1 MNHKR
6 YPVPAAI
13 FPCPPLS
20 ATESATYVKLGHD
33 TLDKFLD
40 AVLSNDASV
49 RWSPLGEVDNV
60 HVYEGEMPGLKL
72 DRHTL
77 PYRAIGRVQATL
89 GEVAGLHNFDT
100 RDKCLDY
107 IYEYA
112 GDIMDMIPLY
122 TLASSDD
129 GLHRIYLKW
138 VACATPVPVVRDRD
152 FVFLETQDTFERDGR
167 RGWAFCQYS
176 VDLACCPSLKETEM
190 NLVRG
195 TLNYTGAVFLETDEP
210 GVLDVIYH
218 VATNFKGHIP
228 VLLRKIHIRHRAARK
243 ILSIQDYVQR
253 RRYHNSGATSGE
265 ASPTDMS
272 RCAVCAHSS
281 TRFQRLH
288 ACHGCHLPVCPHC
301 SRKWSRRG
309 ASSVRVCQLCS
320 AGARQGLISSMRG
333 TSSTRTISSSSS
345 SSVSSGV
352 GSPRLTVVG
361 RSTEMDLS
369 YLSLYRNIPEEG
381 AGGVSPIS
389 SSCVMPLD
397 VGAWDDDD
405 DVVSATMRSEADLTT
420 SDAHVGFR
428 DVLSRLTS
436 KLARVH

>member
-1 MNHKR
+1 
-6 YPVPAAI
+6 
-13 FPCPPLS
+13 
-20 ATESATYVKLGHD
+20 
-33 TLDKFLD
+33 
-40 AVLSNDASV
+40 
-49 RWSPLGEVDNV
+49 
-60 HVYEGEMPGLKL
+60 MPGLKL

-89 GEVAGLHNFDT
+89 PEVAGLHNFDT
-100 RDKCLDY
+100 RDKCLEY

-112 GDIMDMIPLY
+112 GDIMDMMPLY

-129 GLHRIYLKW
+129 GMHRMYLKW

-152 FVFLETQDTFERDGR
+152 FVFLETQDAFERDGR

-176 VDLACCPSLKETEM
+176 VDLACCPSLKDTEM

-243 ILSIQDYVQR
+243 ILSIQDYLQR
-253 RRYHNSGATSGE
+253 RRNYTGVRSSLLD
-265 ASPTDMS
+265 PS

-281 TRFQRLH
+281 TRFQRLR
-288 ACHGCHLPVCPHC
+288 ACHGCHLPVCAHC
-301 SRKWSRRG
+301 SRKWSRHG
-309 ASSVRVCQLCS
+309 APSVRVCQLCS
-320 AGARQGLISSMRG
+320 AGARQGLISSMRS
-333 TSSTRTISSSSS
+333 TSSGRTFSSSSS
-345 SSVSSGV
+345 SSSSMSSGIR
-352 GSPRLTVVG
+352 SPRHTMVG

-369 YLSLYRNIPEEG
+369 YLNLYRNIPEE
-381 AGGVSPIS
+381 ASGGVSPVS
-389 SSCVMPLD
+389 SSCVMSLD

-405 DVVSATMRSEADLTT
+405 DVVSATMRSEADLNAD
-420 SDAHVGFR
+420 SHVGFR